1 MKMTVKEE
9 FSLKSEIFDWF
20 EAICFSMIAV
30 ILVFTVFIRSA
41 QVDGDSM
48 LPTLNDT
55 DRLLLVN
62 TAITGVEYGDIVVI
76 TQPTSIGHPIIKRVI
91 ATEGQTVNIDF
102 EKGMVYVD
110 GILKEEPYI
119 LEATTSIPNNCVEF
133 PFTVDEGHVFVMG
146 DNRNNSTDSR
156 DADVG
161 QIDERYILG
170 KAFFRLFPFE
180 NAGFIGSI
188 E

>member
-1 MKMTVKEE
+1 MTVKEE

-20 EAICFSMIAV
+20 EAICFSIIA
-30 ILVFTVFIRSA
+30 IFLVFTLFIRSA

-48 LPTLNDT
+48 LPTLKNF

-62 TAITGVEYGDIVVI
+62 TAITGVETGDIVVV

-91 ATEGQTVNIDF
+91 ATEGETIDIDF
-102 EKGMVYVD
+102 LTGNVYVD
-110 GILKEEPYI
+110 GILIEEVYIKEP
-119 LEATTSIPNNCVEF
+119 TTAIPNNCVEF
-133 PFTVDEGHVFVMG
+133 PFTVSEGHVFVMG

-161 QIDERYILG
+161 EIDERYILG
-170 KAFFRLFPFE
+170 KAFFRIFPF
-180 NAGFIGSI
+180 NTAGFI